1 MLGATCCPAPLP
13 ESRGYGGLPY
23 GLNVRS
29 DPIQNPIR
37 EVTPMDLRR
46 FLSGLTV
53 LASIVLI
60 LSDQALAQTPK
71 RGGTLR
77 VSYGN
82 EIANLDFHTAPG
94 YEMMWV
100 AMNVGC
106 GLVNITPD
114 GKFVGDAAES
124 WQVSSDGL
132 LYTFKLKK
140 NVLFHD
146 GTKVDGAAVKFS
158 IERLMDPATGSGM
171 RTFYEAVHSVEVLD
185 PQTVQIRLKHPYAF
199 MLHMLAGYRT
209 GLILYSPAATQKFTV
224 DDRKQGKPGAVV
236 GCGPFKLV
244 EWVKGSHL
252 VMDRFDKYF
261 EPGLP
266 YLDRVMIRVI
276 KDPITEMAAFKA
288 GEIDFIASFSPEHV
302 DTMKAQ
308 NPRALI
314 MTGKETTP
322 MLATLKVT
330 VPKDG
335 KPMSKDRAPHPIFSD
350 IRMRKAV
357 GCYGIDRKEIVKI
370 AFKGQATPWVGIIPP
385 GTLDTVDVTHLC
397 PYDPAKAK
405 ALLAEAG
412 YGPQKPLT
420 FELMT
425 NTEKS
430 VFNVIATVIKE
441 QMSRI
446 GVTANIRLVDKV
458 SWMNMAT
465 QDGPFDMYVEDLAS
479 LFTVDQNSY
488 LSATTASWNHSRHTD
503 TKVDEYYARYAREL
517 DPAKRKAI
525 AREFQEFSADKLYWN
540 TISGSPFYQVAQP
553 WMKDYVYQA
562 EFKLLYRKVWLD
574 K

>member
-1 MLGATCCPAPLP
+1 MRSILRFCGFVLGTSLLLSLIAA
-13 ESRGYGGLPY
+13 SA
-23 GLNVRS
+23 S
-29 DPIQNPIR
+29 D
-37 EVTPMDLRR
+37 
-46 FLSGLTV
+46 
-53 LASIVLI
+53 
-60 LSDQALAQTPK
+60 AQTPK
-71 RGGTLR
+71 RGGTLK

-82 EIANLDFHTAPG
+82 EIAHLDFHTAPG

-114 GKFVGDAAES
+114 GKFVGDASES
-124 WQVSSDGL
+124 WQISSDGL
-132 LYTFKLKK
+132 LYTFKLRP

-146 GTKVDGAAVKFS
+146 GSKVDAAAVKFS
-158 IERLMDPATGSGM
+158 IDRLMDPATGSGM
-171 RTFYEAVHSVEVLD
+171 RSFYESVHSVEVLD
-185 PQTVQIRLKHPYAF
+185 PLTVQIRLKHPYAF

-209 GLILYSPAATQKFTV
+209 GLIIYSPTATQKFTL

-276 KDPITEMAAFKA
+276 KDPVTEMAAFKA
-288 GEIDFIASFSPEHV
+288 GEIDFIADFSAEHV
-302 DTMKAQ
+302 DTLRAQ
-308 NPRALI
+308 NARAQI

-322 MLATLKVT
+322 MVAMMKVT

-335 KPMSKDRAPHPIFSD
+335 KPMSKERGPHPFFGD
-350 IRMRKAV
+350 LRLRKAI

-370 AFKGQATPWVGIIPP
+370 AFKGQATPWRGIIPP
-385 GTLDTVDVTHLC
+385 GTLDATDVTHLC
-397 PYDPAKAK
+397 PYDPARAK

-412 YGPQKPLT
+412 HGPQKPLT

-430 VFNVIATVIKE
+430 VFNVIVTVIKE
-441 QMSRI
+441 QVARI

-458 SWMNMAT
+458 TWMNVAT

-479 LFTVDQNSY
+479 LFTLDQNTL
-488 LSATTASWNHSRHTD
+488 LSSSTAAWNSTRHVD
-503 TKVDEYYARYAREL
+503 AKVDEYYLRYAREM
-517 DPAKRKAI
+517 DPGKRKAV
-525 AREFQEFSADKLYWN
+525 AKEFQ
-540 TISGSPFYQVAQP
+540 
-553 WMKDYVYQA
+553 
-562 EFKLLYRKVWLD
+562 
-574 K
+574 